1 MRTAHEGDNNAVS
14 DSPPPESVRQQVQ
27 RILHSSVFR
36 NCQNL
41 QHFLQY
47 VTAVTLDGRAEEIS
61 EYALATEVF
70 GRGKNFDSS
79 TDTIVRTQAYRLRLK
94 LREYYGSEGGE
105 DPVIVEIPKG
115 RYVPV
120 FSLRPATAPESS
132 RHSVEELPPASV
144 VLPAD
149 PIFLGH
155 INQHNSPPAS
165 PSLVRAHAFTFA
177 ACLAALAML
186 IGVFTG
192 WNLAHRSALSKNK
205 PLDPAQVF
213 WTDFLDDDR
222 EPILAFSNGVYLI
235 TRYGDLL
242 RFQGTMSGERGAS
255 VYPEQLVT
263 GLTNR
268 EIVGKTG
275 PLRFDDSVTGTGDL
289 EAASRVSVFL
299 SRMGLPVKTKRSRLV
314 SMDDLRNHN
323 VIFIGSSFDNLILRD
338 IVSAKE
344 RFAFDYTPEQRNPTL
359 WANRIRDLE
368 PSRGATATYG
378 VECDPK
384 SSVMRADHAVVSI
397 LPGVVPNR
405 KVMVLAGLTSTGTDG
420 AGHFICSPNSLV
432 EAANRL
438 NPHAYRSGL
447 PPFFQCVLRIEANRG
462 VDVMRVQ
469 LVAAKALRNEGETES
484 RMK

>member
-1 MRTAHEGDNNAVS
+1 VKVAHEGGNDAVS
-14 DSPPPESVRQQVQ
+14 DLLSPESMRGQIE
-27 RILHSSVFR
+27 RILHSSIFR

-47 VTAVTLDGRAEEIS
+47 ITSMTLDGRAEEIN

-70 GRGKNFDSS
+70 GRGKDFDSS
-79 TDTIVRTQAYRLRLK
+79 ADTIVRTQAYRLRLK
-94 LREYYGSEGGE
+94 LREYYQSEGSG
-105 DPVIVEIPKG
+105 DRVIVEIPKG

-120 FSLRPATAPESS
+120 FSLRPAIAPEPLP
-132 RHSVEELPPASV
+132 HAVEEIRPAGV
-144 VLPAD
+144 ALPAA
-149 PIFLGH
+149 PLFVGRLNEH
-155 INQHNSPPAS
+155 YSSPAP
-165 PSLVRAHAFTFA
+165 PSFVRAHAFTLAVFV
-177 ACLAALAML
+177 AALAML

-192 WNLAHRSALSKNK
+192 WHLAYKSISAKSQ
-205 PLDPAQVF
+205 PLDPAQSF

-242 RFQGTMSGERGAS
+242 RFRGTTSGERGS
-255 VYPEQLVT
+255 PVYPEQVVT
-263 GLTNR
+263 DLTNR
-268 EIVGKTG
+268 EIMGKTG

-289 EAASRVSVFL
+289 EAASRISVFL

-314 SMDDLRNHN
+314 TIDDLRNHN

-344 RFAFDYTPEQRNPTL
+344 RFAFDYTPEQRNPML
-359 WANRIRDLE
+359 WANQIRDLE
-368 PSRGATATYG
+368 PVQGATGTYG

-384 SSVMRADHAVVSI
+384 SSVMRADHAVISI

-405 KVMVLAGLTSTGTDG
+405 KVMILAGLTSTGTDG
-420 AGHFICSPNSLV
+420 AGHFICSPNNLM
-432 EAANRL
+432 EAASRL
-438 NPHAYRSGL
+438 NLHAGRNGL

-469 LVAAKALRNEGETES
+469 LVAAKTLR
-484 RMK
+484 KDQ